1 MNNVITKKGIER
13 IKKEYDSVVPIW
25 GDQCGIRRTRKYNTS
40 PPQRNLLFNVQ
51 KLVCS
56 EFITLETE
64 RPPVSSGPSNFQVC
78 TAFTQTAIF
87 SPSAPVALLA
97 AGSKFSF

>member
-1 MNNVITKKGIER
+1 MRAFVIPIIPIMNNVITIKGMER

-25 GDQCGIRRTRKYNTS
+25 GDQCGARRTRKYNTS

-56 EFITLETE
+56 ESITLETE
-64 RPPVSSGPSNFQVC
+64 LVVGVKNDVI
-78 TAFTQTAIF
+78 AITILRQF
-87 SPSAPVALLA
+87 
-97 AGSKFSF
+97 